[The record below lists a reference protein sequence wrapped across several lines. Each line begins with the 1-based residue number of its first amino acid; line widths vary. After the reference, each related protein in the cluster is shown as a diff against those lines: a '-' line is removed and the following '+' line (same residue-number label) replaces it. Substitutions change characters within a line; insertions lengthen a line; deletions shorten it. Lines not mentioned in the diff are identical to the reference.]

1 MKQIETVGATREE
14 AIQKALEELGV
25 EMADVSNIEVI
36 DEGSKGFLGLGSR
49 PVKVRVTVEK
59 SIPQDHQKLQKHTDE
74 KGSKHTPAKSKER
87 VLPKPTK
94 GKGKEFEKNYAQM
107 ESGSISEENSKHNTR
122 QERKNMMTEQPPQ
135 EENKNVQEKEMKV
148 TITDAQGNEAS
159 ALLNEML
166 KKMGVEA
173 SVKFVRTDDGIPKL
187 EIESQDGALLIGK
200 KGSHLETLQFLINR
214 MFFGIEEG
222 DSIEKFVV
230 DTENYLARR
239 KETLQQMAL
248 DFAERA
254 RKTGRK
260 MKLSPMPSH
269 ERRVIHMTLQNDHS
283 VETFSIGKGDNRCVV
298 IAPKNRHF
306 DRRPRDNRDRRD
318 HRGYRDTRDRRDRYP
333 NNRYSSKPQ
342 NRRSGGRD
350 YRPDWKRGRPNRSP
364 YGDDIEPGQVSE

>member
-25 EMADVSNIEVI
+25 EMADVSNIEVV

-59 SIPQDHQKLQKHTDE
+59 STPEQHQKSQKHADE
-74 KGSKHTPAKSKER
+74 KGSKHIPSKGKEK
-87 VLPKPTK
+87 VLPKTAK
-94 GKGKEFEKNYAQM
+94 GKGKEFEKSYAKM
-107 ESGSISEENSKHNTR
+107 DSGSTFEEKSQHNTR
-122 QERKNMMTEQPPQ
+122 QERKSMTTEQPPQ
-135 EENKNVQEKEMKV
+135 EENKDVQEKEIKV
-148 TITDAQGNEAS
+148 NVTDAQGNEAA
-159 ALLNEML
+159 ALLAEML
-166 KKMGVEA
+166 QKMGIEA
-173 SVKFVRTDDGIPKL
+173 SVKFVRTEDGIPKL
-187 EIESQDGALLIGK
+187 EIESQDGALLIGR
-200 KGSHLETLQFLINR
+200 KGSHLETIQFLINR

-239 KETLQQMAL
+239 KDTLRQMAL

-283 VETFSIGKGDNRCVV
+283 VETFSIGKGDARCVV
-298 IAPKNRHF
+298 IAPKSRRF
-306 DRRPRDNRDRRD
+306 DRRPHDNRDRRD
-318 HRGYRDTRDRRDRYP
+318 HRGHRDTRDHRDRYP
-333 NNRYSSKPQ
+333 NNRYSNKPQ

-350 YRPDWKRGRPNRSP
+350 FRPDWKRGRPSRSP
-364 YGDDIEPGQVSE
+364 YGDDIDPGQVSE

>member
-1 MKQIETVGATREE
+1 MKQIEVVGATREE

-59 SIPQDHQKLQKHTDE
+59 SIPEQHQKSQKHADE
-74 KGSKHTPAKSKER
+74 KGGKHISAKSMEKVSPR
-87 VLPKPTK
+87 TVK
-94 GKGKEFEKNYAQM
+94 GKGKEPGKSYAKM
-107 ESGSISEENSKHNTR
+107 ESGSTFEEKSKHNTR
-122 QERKNMMTEQPPQ
+122 QERKSMMTEQPPQ
-135 EENKNVQEKEMKV
+135 EENKDVQEKEMKV
-148 TITDAQGNEAS
+148 NVTDAQGNEAS
-159 ALLNEML
+159 ALLAEML
-166 KKMGVEA
+166 QKMGIEA
-173 SVKFVRTDDGIPKL
+173 SVKFVRTEDGIPKL
-187 EIESQDGALLIGK
+187 EIESQDGALLIGR
-200 KGSHLETLQFLINR
+200 KGSHLETIQFLVNR

-222 DSIEKFVV
+222 DSVEKFVI

-239 KETLQQMAL
+239 KDTLRQMAL

-269 ERRVIHMTLQNDHS
+269 ERRVIHMTLQNDNS
-283 VETFSIGKGDNRCVV
+283 VETFSIGKGDTRCVV
-298 IAPKNRHF
+298 IAPKNRRF
-306 DRRPRDNRDRRD
+306 DRRPYDNRDRRD

-333 NNRYSSKPQ
+333 NNRYSNKPQ
-342 NRRSGGRD
+342 NRRTGGRD
-350 YRPDWKRGRPNRSP
+350 FKPDWKRGRSGRSP